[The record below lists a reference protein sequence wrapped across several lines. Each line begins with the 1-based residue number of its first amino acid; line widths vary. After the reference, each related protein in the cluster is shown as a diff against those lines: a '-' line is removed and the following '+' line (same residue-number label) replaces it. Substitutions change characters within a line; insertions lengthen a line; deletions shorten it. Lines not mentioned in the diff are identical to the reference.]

1 MELSFQT
8 GTKYEGSVAYIYP
21 TLNRKTRT
29 LTIRLEFDNLG
40 FVLKPGMFASVK
52 IEAQRKDGAL
62 VVPAEAIIH
71 AGTRQIVFVAARLGR
86 YEMREITTGLVGD
99 RDVTEVISG
108 LSEGERVVAS
118 NQFMLDSESQL
129 QEAAQKF
136 LAAGLHAKEKRA
148 AAVDGSMVLHEEP

>member
-1 MELSFQT
+1 MKLSFQT
-8 GTKYEGSVAYIYP
+8 GTKYEGSVAHIYP
-21 TLNRKTRT
+21 TLNRNTRT
-29 LTIRLEFDNLG
+29 LTIRLEFDNPDL
-40 FVLKPGMFASVK
+40 VLKPGMFAGVQ

-71 AGTRQIVFVAARLGR
+71 SGTRQIVFVAVRLGR

-118 NQFMLDSESQL
+118 SQFMLDSESQL
-129 QEAAQKF
+129 HEAAQKF
-136 LAAGLHAKEKRA
+136 GSSTES
-148 AAVDGSMVLHEEP
+148 VDE